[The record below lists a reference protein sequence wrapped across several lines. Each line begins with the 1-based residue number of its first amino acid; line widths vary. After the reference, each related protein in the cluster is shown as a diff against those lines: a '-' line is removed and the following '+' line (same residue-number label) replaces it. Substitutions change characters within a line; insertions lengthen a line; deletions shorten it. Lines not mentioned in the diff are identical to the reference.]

1 MTAPPADRP
10 ITATLPTTAANVV
23 IVSGSVGAGHDGVA
37 RELARRLSEAGHH
50 AEVLDLL
57 EGFPWLVGVLLGSAY
72 LFTLRV
78 APWAYEVVCWL
89 VERSAVFQ
97 RLADR
102 LCCSAAPWLREELV
116 GADLVVATYPPASR
130 ALGRLR
136 QTGELQV
143 PAVTYLT
150 DPAPNYLWQHPN
162 VDLHLTM
169 SSATAAEAEQ
179 RYGLPMSTAGPL
191 VHPVFRTT
199 DRVGARRHLR
209 QVADVGPEAKIALM
223 VLGSL
228 GMGDVRPALR
238 ALQAAGAVP
247 VVLCGRNE
255 KLHRNLRSMPGV
267 VALGWRNDAP
277 RLVAGCDLVVHN
289 AGGLSLTESLVAG
302 VPSLTFRPIRG
313 HGRANARTLD
323 RSGMVRWA
331 RTPTQLTTFA
341 AEVLAEGGAACPM
354 PSETAVQYICS
365 LLPVGANGRRQA
377 SSTAQIAGS

>member
-1 MTAPPADRP
+1 M
-10 ITATLPTTAANVV
+10 PTTAATVV

-37 RELARRLSEAGHH
+37 RELARRLTEVGHH

-57 EGFPWLVGVLLGSAY
+57 DGFSRLVRVLLGSAY

-78 APWAYEVVCWL
+78 APWAYEAVCWL
-89 VERSAVFQ
+89 VERSSAFQ

-102 LCCSAAPWLREELV
+102 ICCSAAPWLRSKLAD
-116 GADLVVATYPPASR
+116 ADLVVATYPPASR

-143 PAVTYLT
+143 PVVTYLT
-150 DPAPNYLWQHPN
+150 DPAPNYLWQHPG

-169 SSATAAEAEQ
+169 SSATAVEAEQ
-179 RYGLPMSTAGPL
+179 RYGLPMYAAGPL

-199 DRVGARRHLR
+199 DRPGARRYLR
-209 QVADVGPEAKIALM
+209 QVVGVGPDAKIALM

-238 ALQAAGAVP
+238 ALKAAGAVP

-255 KLHRNLRSMPGV
+255 KLHQDLRSMPGV
-267 VALGWRNDAP
+267 VALGWRTDAP
-277 RLVAGCDLVVHN
+277 RLVSGSDLVVHN

-302 VPSLTFRPIRG
+302 VPSLTFRPIPG
-313 HGRANARTLD
+313 HGRANARTLH

-331 RTPTQLTTFA
+331 RSPAQLTTLA
-341 AEVLAEGGAACPM
+341 AAALADGVACPM
-354 PSETAVQYICS
+354 PPETAVQYVCS
-365 LLPVGANGRRQA
+365 LLPATTEGRHRMPHAAEIA
-377 SSTAQIAGS
+377 SP